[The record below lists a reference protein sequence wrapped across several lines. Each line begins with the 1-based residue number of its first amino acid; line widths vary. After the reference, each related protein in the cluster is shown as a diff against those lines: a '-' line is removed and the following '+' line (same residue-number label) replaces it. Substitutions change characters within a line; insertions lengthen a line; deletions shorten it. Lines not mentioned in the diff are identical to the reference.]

1 MQAETSREN
10 SVTENVVV
18 FVGPSLSAEEVLEL
32 SPSVIIRPPARRG
45 SVYELIGCGVDKAL
59 VIDGIFYNAPSLWHR
74 EILTAMESGIRVYGA
89 SSLGALR
96 AAELG
101 PYGMTGIG
109 WIYNRYLDGT
119 IDGDDEVSLL
129 HLSEQYGYRG
139 LSMPLVNLRM
149 NLEHASKLGI
159 VSSSEE
165 SMILAEFKSHPFYNR
180 TEELFLKAPRLKE
193 VRSISDGSLLSLFRH
208 HWIDIKAIDA
218 RLALEVAS
226 KSRETRGAKGNKC
239 PRRELRPDYVIAAI
253 REHTP
258 SAKRSQD
265 DGIPDKDT
273 AREVK
278 AGIACAIL
286 HFSEMVLCILPRVSP
301 AEHQGKLAQG
311 PSESESTILAV
322 INDLIAIATS
332 QIGIADSGL
341 QIAVSSKPTAETC
354 EINYML
360 ILLVGWL
367 LEINQCDP
375 DPVEERAI
383 GNYVK
388 SLELP
393 AMLKVPSNYIRLV
406 RGLWFCEK
414 RPDYFGLSSWQ
425 DPVFY
430 AVADG
435 IEAARGEVAT

>member
-1 MQAETSREN
+1 MIEN
-10 SVTENVVV
+10 IVV
-18 FVGPSLSAEEVLEL
+18 FVGPSLSAKEVREL
-32 SPSVIIRPPARRG
+32 CPCAIIKPPARKG
-45 SVYELIGCGVDKAL
+45 SVYELIGCGVDKAV
-59 VIDGIFYNAPSLWHR
+59 VIDGIFYSAPSLWHR
-74 EILTAMESGIRVYGA
+74 EILAAMQSGIRVYGA

-96 AAELG
+96 AAELE

-109 WIYNRYLDGT
+109 WIYNRYLDGA

-129 HLSEQYGYRG
+129 HLSDQYGYRG

-149 NLEHASKLGI
+149 NLERASKLGI
-159 VSSSEE
+159 VSSGEASIIF
-165 SMILAEFKSHPFYNR
+165 SEFKSHPFYNR

-193 VRSISDGSLLSLFRH
+193 VRSISDGSLLRLFRH

-218 RLALEVAS
+218 RLALKVAS
-226 KSRETRGAKGNKC
+226 KSGEARRAKGSIA
-239 PRRELRPDYVIAAI
+239 PRWELRPDYVIAAI

-258 SAKRSQD
+258 SAKRSQN
-265 DGIPDKDT
+265 DGIRSKET
-273 AREVK
+273 ARKVK

-322 INDLIAIATS
+322 INDLIAIAAS
-332 QIGIADSGL
+332 QMGIADSGL
-341 QIAVSSKPTAETC
+341 QIAVSSKPTAEIC

-375 DPVEERAI
+375 DPVEEKAI
-383 GNYVK
+383 GGYVM

-393 AMLKVPSNYIRLV
+393 AMLKMTSNHSKLV

-414 RPDYFGLSSWQ
+414 TPDYFGLSSWR